1 MWRIHS
7 LVGRVLSRCHG
18 NTSSLRLPNGHHVED
33 EVISS
38 SSVLSTSR
46 SQRGDDR
53 ERKKNKRTAE
63 FCSAG
68 MQRYTALDAVGWGAA
83 AVLFMQICRRIH
95 SQFSSVGEQN
105 PGTARLPEPGLIHKC
120 THKILLDMLSAH
132 IVLPRGVCVM
142 GVKGA
147 LTCPDQSSSSSGSSS
162 SSSVYNYSA
171 VDEPLHPITDQQGET
186 VNHDITEA
194 LSDINVTQTAVAGS
208 EVPQGRS
215 SCSLD
220 EAERNLRDVA
230 GNSVPVILN
239 IIGLESAKAGD
250 HKAAFECFQASAQ
263 QNYSKAQFNVG
274 VCYETGRGVEK
285 DLRKALQYYRC
296 AALAGHTQAQY
307 RCAKLLLSSRR
318 QQSVMATHTA
328 TATAIS
334 LLQSAAAAGL
344 TEAQLYL
351 GVLFSQDPD
360 SDGAKSVHYFRMAA
374 ESGDSTGLLFLGQCY
389 ERGFGVPMCYM
400 TAVCYYEKA
409 AAKGNQQ
416 AKNKLDLH
424 KREVLRS
431 IRSAPCLSVLDRLT
445 LSSMFPPAPNANPQ
459 TDSPTQPL
467 PHSWSTGSL
476 VASPPFTAHT
486 LSADCRSGGWVIGVG

>member
-1 MWRIHS
+1 MWRIQS

-18 NTSSLRLPNGHHVED
+18 NTASLRLSNSHHVED

-53 ERKKNKRTAE
+53 EQNKNKRTAE

-68 MQRYTALDAVGWGAA
+68 LPRYTALDAVGWGAA

-105 PGTARLPEPGLIHKC
+105 PGNSRLSDPILIHKC
-120 THKILLDMLSAH
+120 THKLLRDVLTGH
-132 IVLPRGVCVM
+132 TVLPRGVCVM
-142 GVKGA
+142 GVNKA
-147 LTCPDQSSSSSGSSS
+147 LTSPEHSSSSRSSS
-162 SSSVYNYSA
+162 GNNYSA
-171 VDEPLHPITDQQGET
+171 VAEPAHPITDQQGET
-186 VNHDITEA
+186 IHHNITET
-194 LSDINVTQTAVAGS
+194 LTDCNVTQTAAPGC
-208 EVPQGRS
+208 EIPQGHRT

-220 EAERNLRDVA
+220 EAEQHLRDIA

-239 IIGLESAKAGD
+239 IIGLESSKAGN
-250 HKAAFECFQASAQ
+250 HKAAFECFWVSAQ
-263 QNYSKAQFNVG
+263 QNYNKAQFNVG
-274 VCYETGRGVEK
+274 VCYEMGRGVMK
-285 DLRKALQYYRC
+285 DLSKALQYYRC
-296 AALAGHTQAQY
+296 AAMAGHTQAQY
-307 RCAKLLLSSRR
+307 RCAKLLLNSRE
-318 QQSVMATHTA
+318 QQSIMDTHNA

-360 SDGAKSVHYFRMAA
+360 ADGRKSVRYFRMAVD
-374 ESGDSTGLLFLGQCY
+374 SGDSTGLLFLGQCY
-389 ERGFGVPMCYM
+389 ERGFGVPLCYT
-400 TAVCYYEKA
+400 TAVWYYEKA
-409 AAKGNQQ
+409 AAKGNPK

-431 IRSAPCLSVLDRLT
+431 IRSAPCLSVLDRRPAN
-445 LSSMFPPAPNANPQ
+445 SVCPPAPEAKRQ
-459 TDSPTQPL
+459 AELPTQPL
-467 PHSWSTGSL
+467 PHSQSTGSL
-476 VASPPFTAHT
+476 IALPPFTAHT
-486 LSADCRSGGWVIGVG
+486 LSADCRSGGWIIGVG

>member
-1 MWRIHS
+1 MWRIQS
-7 LVGRVLSRCHG
+7 LVGRVLSRYHG
-18 NTSSLRLPNGHHVED
+18 NTSSLRLSNGHHVED

-38 SSVLSTSR
+38 SSVLSTGR
-46 SQRGDDR
+46 SQRGDDGDQ
-53 ERKKNKRTAE
+53 KKKSKRTAE

-105 PGTARLPEPGLIHKC
+105 PGTPRLPERLLHKC
-120 THKILLDMLSAH
+120 THKILLEMLSGH

-147 LTCPDQSSSSSGSSS
+147 LTSPEHSSSSS
-162 SSSVYNYSA
+162 SSSVYNYSTVA
-171 VDEPLHPITDQQGET
+171 EPAHSINDQQGET
-186 VNHDITEA
+186 VNHNITEA
-194 LSDINVTQTAVAGS
+194 LPDFNVSQTAATGC
-208 EVPQGRS
+208 EVPQGQK

-250 HKAAFECFQASAQ
+250 HKAAFECFRASAQ
-263 QNYSKAQFNVG
+263 QNYTKAQFNVG
-274 VCYETGRGVEK
+274 VCYEMGRGVGK
-285 DLRKALQYYRC
+285 DLSKALQYYKC

-307 RCAKLLLSSRR
+307 RCAKLLLNSRG
-318 QQSVMATHTA
+318 QLSIMDAHTA
-328 TATAIS
+328 TATAMS
-334 LLQSAAAAGL
+334 LLQNAAAAGH

-360 SDGAKSVHYFRMAA
+360 ADGGKSVHYFRMAA

-389 ERGFGVPMCYM
+389 ERGFGVPRCYV

-424 KREVLRS
+424 KREVLRP
-431 IRSAPCLSVLDRLT
+431 IRSAPCLPVLDHLP
-445 LSSMFPPAPNANPQ
+445 LSSMFPPAP
-459 TDSPTQPL
+459 TQPL
-467 PHSWSTGSL
+467 PHSQSTGSL
-476 VASPPFTAHT
+476 ITPPPFYTHT
-486 LSADCRSGGWVIGVG
+486 LSADCRSGGWIIGVG